1 MPYSVDEFAAQ
12 IKAKF
17 PEYANWP
24 TDHLVSEVVAKH
36 PEYRSWV
43 TLDPRTEI
51 AMRKEN
57 PPATAHGDPAA
68 GQSDISAGDVLGAAG
83 KGIAHLA
90 GVPTSMAEV
99 PAAVR
104 DWALN
109 VATMGGYGAAKTVG
123 GIAADVTAPARAYAS
138 GQAPT
143 AKQNAGAVP
152 IIGRPAL
159 ETARPAMAYAHGNA
173 PTRDENL
180 GAVESGTALAGM
192 AAMAH
197 PALAGAIEG
206 AGSRA
211 GASLEASGARTYAD
225 ALAPR
230 DAPMRPLAETIG
242 SKLAGEGKVL
252 GDPAKQLGPA
262 VGGTADIPVQK
273 FAKTTAADKQ
283 LEALQTKYPDAQI
296 TDAGTDF
303 IVRRRTAERVQAD
316 ALASSIPP
324 AVTDWWRM
332 AKAAFGP
339 AAGGSVGGGV
349 GFMLGGPAGAALGAE
364 IGSGLVTAAEAPLVV
379 KSVVQSPLWRTT
391 SGVVK
396 TSLGKAMQAGDFGT
410 VTTIAARVLGGV
422 GLEDSYG
429 HDEALH
435 KLVSSLPADPVA
447 RQQAMQDYAAV
458 YVNPDGSQIPVPFH
472 VQKSTVDA
480 LGPTRHASGRYYTE
494 WPKTG
499 DANENDPL
507 LSKSLPATL
516 LPDQFKAGRSIKYGS
531 PISGVVNGEPGT
543 SGLYGAQ
550 FTFGPNSGKFDPNQN
565 DYDNTALISRKN
577 ANDTDVYAHET
588 GHAVYFKDMSDAQR
602 AAWQNIY
609 DSAWQDMKRKVTA
622 AGIKQSQPDAD
633 ARISEIVAQY
643 PKAIMS
649 YHGDGKYAESF
660 AELFGQYMANPSA
673 FKSTYPGVYDYFRN
687 LFGGKEY
694 VGAK

>member
-17 PEYANWP
+17 PEYASWP
-24 TDHLVSEVVAKH
+24 TDHLVSEVITKH

-68 GQSDISAGDVLGAAG
+68 GQSDISAGGVLGAAG

-99 PAAVR
+99 PSAVR

-109 VATMGGYGAAKTVG
+109 VATMGGYGAARTVG

-143 AKQNAGAVP
+143 AEQNAGAVP

-197 PALAGAIEG
+197 PAVAGAIES

-262 VGGTADIPVQK
+262 VGGTTDIPVQK
-273 FAKTTAADKQ
+273 FAKTAAADKQ

-303 IVRRRTAERVQAD
+303 IVRRRTPERVQAD

-364 IGSGLVTAAEAPLVV
+364 IGSGIVTAAEAPLVV

-396 TSLGKAMQAGDFGT
+396 TSLGKAMQAGDFGM

-422 GLEDSYG
+422 GLEDAYG

-435 KLVSSLPADPVA
+435 KLVSSLPTDPVA
-447 RQQAMQDYAAV
+447 RHQTMQDYAAV
-458 YVNPDGSQIPVPFH
+458 YVNPDGSHVPVPFH
-472 VQKSTVDA
+472 VQKVTNDA
-480 LGPTRHASGRYYTE
+480 IAGTGR
-494 WPKTG
+494 
-499 DANENDPL
+499 
-507 LSKSLPATL
+507 
-516 LPDQFKAGRSIKYGS
+516 
-531 PISGVVNGEPGT
+531 
-543 SGLYGAQ
+543 
-550 FTFGPNSGKFDPNQN
+550 
-565 DYDNTALISRKN
+565 
-577 ANDTDVYAHET
+577 
-588 GHAVYFKDMSDAQR
+588 
-602 AAWQNIY
+602 
-609 DSAWQDMKRKVTA
+609 
-622 AGIKQSQPDAD
+622 
-633 ARISEIVAQY
+633 
-643 PKAIMS
+643 
-649 YHGDGKYAESF
+649 
-660 AELFGQYMANPSA
+660 
-673 FKSTYPGVYDYFRN
+673 
-687 LFGGKEY
+687 
-694 VGAK
+694 